1 MDFIKNQIEQ
11 KGEQAVLQN
20 AASQFLGNSGSGNQ
34 DNGNTKTNVETST
47 DSQGNTQVNASKY
60 SSYVNQ
66 GVQYAEKNVLH
77 MDTNNMSDGQKK
89 VESTVETFITKQV
102 DNYAGGNS
110 NNNNNNN

>member
-20 AASQFLGNSGSGNQ
+20 AASQFLGNSGSSNE
-34 DNGNTKTNVETST
+34 DNGNTKTNVQTST

-60 SSYVNQ
+60 SKYVDQ
-66 GVQYAEKNVLH
+66 GVEYAEKNVLH
-77 MDTNNMSDGQKK
+77 MDTSNMSDGQKK

-102 DNYAGGNS
+102 DNYAGGNNS
-110 NNNNNNN
+110 NN